1 LSAQPALA
9 LYARQNATSNK
20 SRAAIFAG
28 AKSVISEV
36 GHYQS
41 NIADIAIRAQVS
53 KATIYNQFAD
63 KAEMMECLVESEVT
77 RLIEIGFAAQ
87 SRVEALTKISIEISQ
102 DPALRKLV
110 QSDPLDVAKLVSISN
125 HPTWVLIHQGIAK
138 IFGADAAAG
147 GIILRWLIGQV
158 ASPITEAE
166 SHAQAKRLAK
176 SLFE

>member
-1 LSAQPALA
+1 
-9 LYARQNATSNK
+9 
-20 SRAAIFAG
+20 
-28 AKSVISEV
+28 
-36 GHYQS
+36 
-41 NIADIAIRAQVS
+41 
-53 KATIYNQFAD
+53 
-63 KAEMMECLVESEVT
+63 
-77 RLIEIGFAAQ
+77 LIEIGFAAQ

-102 DPALRKLV
+102 DPALRRLV
-110 QSDPLDVAKLVSISN
+110 QSDPLDIAKLVSISN
-125 HPTWVLIHQGIAK
+125 HPTWVLVHQGIAK